1 MLASMSSVKPRRRD
15 ISAALTR
22 TAVLDAARRLFVT
35 KGFEATSIDE
45 IARASESSNGAVYHH
60 FRDKQ
65 EIFAEVFRG
74 AQATVLQSAVASMPT
89 DTTAWQRVE
98 AGTRAFL
105 RGYVVDDD
113 ARMLLRQAV
122 GVLGWDRV
130 RELDEEMSLPL
141 IRAVLTDAIEAGE
154 AVPVPVATAADV
166 LFSLFCNSVLIVAAG
181 NDPDQTAKDVEVVL
195 FTLLSGMR
203 SAAESTGSQHKD

>member
-65 EIFAEVFRG
+65 EIFAEVFRS
-74 AQATVLQSAVASMPT
+74 AQASVLEAAVASMPP

-98 AGTRAFL
+98 VATRAFL
-105 RGYVVDDD
+105 RGYVDDDD

-141 IRAVLTDAIEAGE
+141 IRATLADAIATGE

-166 LFSLFCNSVLIVAAG
+166 LFSLFCNSVLIIAAG
-181 NDPDQTAKDVEVVL
+181 SDPDQTAKNVEAVL

-203 SAAESTGSQHKD
+203 SAAEGA